1 MVWGA
6 LAAAAVTAAAS
17 IYSAQQ
23 ANKQNVQNSAQANA
37 LNMDMFNA
45 QRQDNLNYFQATQN
59 FNREEAERA
68 RAYGLE
74 LSGTAYQRA
83 MADMKSA
90 GLNPML
96 AYQQGGASQPQS
108 VSASSPGQSAPGSFR
123 PSVPQVHQVVG
134 PALQAGLSAAQ
145 GFAGLEQTEALTDQ
159 ARAQTANIAAE
170 EKRTRVDT
178 LLRAAETGRASA
190 DTERLVNS
198 ARVEAARVG
207 LVGAEEGRARAETGL
222 ASERERGARQ
232 EREITERVGRPGAVG
247 SALSSADAVRRQA
260 EGGFVGDLYR
270 WLNREGNR
278 AMGSPALRWRSQGS
292 GGHAPRNPSTPSGG
306 TMDFHW

>member
-23 ANKQNVQNSAQANA
+23 ANKQNAQNSAQANA
-37 LNMDMFNA
+37 LNVDMFNA
-45 QRQDNLNYFQATQN
+45 QRQDNLTYFQATQA

-83 MADMKSA
+83 MADMKAA

-123 PSVPQVHQVVG
+123 PSVPQVNQVVG

-178 LLRAAETGRASA
+178 LLRAAETGRATA
-190 DTERLVNS
+190 DTERLINS
-198 ARVEAARVG
+198 ARTEAAREG
-207 LVGAEEGRARAETGL
+207 LVRAETGRAGAEASL
-222 ASERERGARQ
+222 AGERERGAAQ
-232 EREITERVGRPGAVG
+232 EREITSRVGRPGVVG
-247 SALSSADAVRRQA
+247 STLSSAEAAQRSINESWLGQIARGA
-260 EGGFVGDLYR
+260 GAATGRGLGRLYHS
-270 WLNREGNR
+270 W
-278 AMGSPALRWRSQGS
+278 GS
-292 GGHAPRNPSTPSGG
+292 GSRYPGNSSTPNGG